1 MTEEVKQ
8 LAEAIIPEEFK
19 KAKFFAVMIFY
30 QGYEIGLP
38 NGNAW
43 VNVNNLVF
51 QDHSAALNAY
61 ANIPCPAS
69 QLVEADTRAELL
81 EKIKEMQK
89 NYHNEKWLNENLYPY
104 L

>member
-30 QGYEIGLP
+30 QGSEIGLP
-38 NGNAW
+38 NEDAW

-69 QLVEADTRAELL
+69 QLVEADTRAGLL
-81 EKIKEMQK
+81 EKIKEMQR
-89 NYHNEKWLNENLYPY
+89 NYHDKDWLDKNLYPY